1 MDDRWKSHQSLLASV
16 SRSFFLSVKWL
27 PRGMREPV
35 ALGYLIARLS
45 DTIAD
50 DPGASAQRRLEGL
63 AILKQQL
70 DNPELPIDLSDFA
83 PGHEGEREL
92 IETTSVIFQWLSEVE
107 GDNRDAIRKVASI
120 IIDGQ
125 SWDLEHFHTGKDPAP
140 VSHDDLLHYT
150 YSVAGC
156 VGEFWT
162 EIGFLNLGEG
172 FANPA
177 DRHSLMTWGLHLG
190 QGLQLINIIR
200 DLHEDLPRGRQYLPS
215 FAESP
220 GESFEHWL
228 RQCRDYLEEGHLY
241 AEKVRNRRARFATAL
256 PLLLAE
262 STASELEKAGVDR
275 VSRTRIKVGKKDVWK
290 AMAGALTI

>member
-1 MDDRWKSHQSLLASV
+1 MDDRWKNHQSLLASV

-50 DPGASAQRRLEGL
+50 DPGVGAERRLQGL
-63 AILKQQL
+63 AQLKQQL
-70 DNPELPIDLSDFA
+70 EDPGKTIDLTGFT
-83 PGHEGEREL
+83 PEHEGEQEL
-92 IETTSVIFQWLSEVE
+92 IQTAPRIFQWLSEIDRE
-107 GDNRDAIRKVASI
+107 NRIAIQKVASI

-125 SWDLEHFHTGKDPAP
+125 SWDLDHFHGGAEPAP
-140 VSHDDLLHYT
+140 VSHDDLLRYT

-162 EIGFLNLGEG
+162 EIGFLNLGER
-172 FANPA
+172 FANPT
-177 DRHSLMTWGLHLG
+177 DRDFLMTSGKHLG

-200 DLHEDLPRGRQYLPS
+200 DLHEDLHEGRQYLPAFTDSPEVS
-215 FAESP
+215 FSR
-220 GESFEHWL
+220 WL
-228 RQCRDYLEEGHLY
+228 GQCRDFLEDGHHY
-241 AEKVRNRRARFATAL
+241 VERVRNRRARFATAL

-262 STASELEKAGVDR
+262 STATELEKAGVDQ
-275 VSRTRIKVGKKDVWK
+275 VIKSRIKVSKNDVWRCMGR
-290 AMAGALTI
+290 AITI